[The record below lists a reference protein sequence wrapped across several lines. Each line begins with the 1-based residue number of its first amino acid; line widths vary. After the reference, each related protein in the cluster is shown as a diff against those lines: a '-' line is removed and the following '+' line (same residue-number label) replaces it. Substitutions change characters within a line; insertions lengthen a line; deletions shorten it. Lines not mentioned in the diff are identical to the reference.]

1 MKKLAATIV
10 NINKFLI
17 DKFSLMESRFL
28 LVILKNKFL
37 VYNFFPYSYRNV

>member
-10 NINKFLI
+10 NINKFFI
-17 DKFSLMESRFL
+17 DKVSLIESRFL

-37 VYNFFPYSYRNV
+37 VYNFFPPFFHF